1 MKIRM
6 KKKTDNISKN
16 DRKDK
21 KFTENLVVDREIWKE
36 ISNQEIKEK
45 ASLQIS
51 GIHLPKILL
60 HSEDAKK
67 ANEEIDDLA
76 EKVKDAYEDSIENA
90 SDLAEDLNKFVSST
104 YSFYQDDKILSIFID
119 MTKDPFDENEKYKIY
134 NFSLPEG
141 DLIKDTEVLKKLGF
155 NDDQILLAME
165 NTIANDFYFK
175 KTFEIFYM
183 GNVDFINE
191 SQFIEGS
198 SLINFWKSYSDNKS
212 SIYLDEAG
220 KPYFV
225 YDQYSS
231 ALDKKLVKVSKLD
244 SIPYINSEFSSN
256 YFKIANKLGI
266 KDEKNKGFIIYMG
279 EANDEGSLIKMAKKL
294 FLWQI
299 IYNDYKDPNLLL
311 DLRENP
317 DNKNLD
323 LIGSEFYLFIPKY
336 ENSVVSLKE
345 LQLDSSGQPKE
356 TENDILD
363 KMAVRGPVLICQS
376 PSETAPS
383 AKIKLQYRDDFFE
396 FSPSI
401 SGKDG
406 SLILPDEIIDA
417 EKIIDW
423 DRLIESET
431 YSYVLYEKIMKFMHK
446 G

>member
-198 SLINFWKSYSDNKS
+198 SLINFWK
-212 SIYLDEAG
+212 
-220 KPYFV
+220 
-225 YDQYSS
+225 
-231 ALDKKLVKVSKLD
+231 KL
-244 SIPYINSEFSSN
+244 
-256 YFKIANKLGI
+256 
-266 KDEKNKGFIIYMG
+266 
-279 EANDEGSLIKMAKKL
+279 
-294 FLWQI
+294 
-299 IYNDYKDPNLLL
+299 
-311 DLRENP
+311 
-317 DNKNLD
+317 
-323 LIGSEFYLFIPKY
+323 
-336 ENSVVSLKE
+336 
-345 LQLDSSGQPKE
+345 
-356 TENDILD
+356 
-363 KMAVRGPVLICQS
+363 
-376 PSETAPS
+376 
-383 AKIKLQYRDDFFE
+383 
-396 FSPSI
+396 
-401 SGKDG
+401 
-406 SLILPDEIIDA
+406 
-417 EKIIDW
+417 
-423 DRLIESET
+423 
-431 YSYVLYEKIMKFMHK
+431 
-446 G
+446 